1 MCPYHFVDLPHLYHK
16 PASDGSV
23 LWVYQVF
30 TPAGL
35 PFSPSQYA
43 WKYFLQHRLAN
54 AHNLKITLAHYPT
67 GTSKWNPIEHRL
79 FSEVSKNWAGVPL
92 ESYEVILNCLNTT
105 STSTGLTVRA
115 SLVKR
120 EYEKGIKI
128 EKSQME
134 LLNIEKDTEF
144 PNWNYTIRPQA
155 EEIIARLC
163 ET

>member
-1 MCPYHFVDLPHLYHK
+1 M
-16 PASDGSV
+16 
-23 LWVYQVF
+23 
-30 TPAGL
+30 
-35 PFSPSQYA
+35 
-43 WKYFLQHRLAN
+43 
-54 AHNLKITLAHYPT
+54 
-67 GTSKWNPIEHRL
+67 

-92 ESYEVILNCLNTT
+92 ESYEVILNYLNTT

-115 SLVKR
+115 SLVEK

-128 EKSQME
+128 EKNQME